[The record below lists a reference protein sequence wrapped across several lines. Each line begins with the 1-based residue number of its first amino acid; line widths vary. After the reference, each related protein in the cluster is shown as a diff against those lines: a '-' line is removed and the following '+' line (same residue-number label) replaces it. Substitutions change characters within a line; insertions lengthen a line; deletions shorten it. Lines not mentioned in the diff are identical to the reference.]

1 MIPTEYKLG
10 NWDKLVVW
18 AKSKLYTV
26 LSIENLDKLSNRKEK
41 ELRNLEAVRQ
51 LMYKKIRKELDD
63 EFEDYY
69 TEAEIDTM
77 FKEIINE

>member
-69 TEAEIDTM
+69 TEEEIDTM

>member
-1 MIPTEYKLG
+1 MIPIEDKLG

-26 LSIENLDKLSNRKEK
+26 LSMENLDKLSNRKEK
-41 ELRNLEAVRQ
+41 ELKDLELIRQ
-51 LMYKKIRKELDD
+51 LMHKKIRKELED

-69 TEAEIDTM
+69 TEEEIDTM

>member
-1 MIPTEYKLG
+1 MITIEDKLSS
-10 NWDKLVVW
+10 WDSLVVW
-18 AKSKLYTV
+18 VKSKLYTV
-26 LSIENLDKLSNRKEK
+26 LSIENLDKLSSRKEK
-41 ELRNLEAVRQ
+41 ELRNLELIRQ

-69 TEAEIDTM
+69 TEEEIDTM